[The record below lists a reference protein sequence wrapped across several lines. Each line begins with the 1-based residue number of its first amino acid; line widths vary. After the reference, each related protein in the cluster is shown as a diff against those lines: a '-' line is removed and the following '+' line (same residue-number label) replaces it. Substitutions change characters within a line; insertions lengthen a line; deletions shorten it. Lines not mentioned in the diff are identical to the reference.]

1 MINFTMQIAISTMKK
16 ILIVLASII
25 ALLLVAAILI
35 PVIFRDD
42 IEKLVRKSIDDIE
55 KLVRKSIDDN
65 IDAHVYYDP
74 SKFDLT
80 IIRSFPNPTALISD
94 FGIVGKGV
102 FAGDTLFS
110 TGSFGI
116 TIDLFSLF
124 GDEYKV
130 IIVTQV

>member
-1 MINFTMQIAISTMKK
+1 MKK
-16 ILIVLASII
+16 ILIILASITG
-25 ALLLVAAILI
+25 LLIIAAILI

-42 IEKLVRKSIDDIE
+42 IEKLVRQSIDE
-55 KLVRKSIDDN
+55 N

-74 SKFDLT
+74 AKFDLT
-80 IIRSFPNPTALISD
+80 LLRSFPNPTVSIRD

-130 IIVTQV
+130 KSIILENRASR